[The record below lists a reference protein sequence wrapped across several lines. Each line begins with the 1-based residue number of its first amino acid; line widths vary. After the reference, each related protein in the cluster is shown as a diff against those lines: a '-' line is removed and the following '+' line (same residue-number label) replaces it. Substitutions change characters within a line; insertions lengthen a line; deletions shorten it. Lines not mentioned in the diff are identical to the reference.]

1 MQVSTENKESTGY
14 PHVDEWLWSPT
25 LEEEYPLA
33 YQITFARLHRAT
45 PAHVFGEESYRDFG
59 IPDEDTYYQILD
71 SRKPDGRKE
80 VGAIAENLRE
90 MQSELD
96 EDNRQRKQKMASQ

>member
-1 MQVSTENKESTGY
+1 MPVSTENKESTGF
-14 PHVDEWLWSPT
+14 PHFDEWLWSPT
-25 LEEEYPLA
+25 LEEEYPIA
-33 YQITFARLHRAT
+33 YQITFARLQQIAPSH
-45 PAHVFGEESYRDFG
+45 PHGVGSYRDFG

-90 MQSELD
+90 MQSKLD
-96 EDNRQRKQKMASQ
+96 EDNRQHKQKMASQ